1 MKGIQILNLYYLS
14 LVNVLTIT
22 IADKNEEIKRQ
33 VDCSRLFFK
42 SDDRDNQI
50 LDLPTVYVK
59 TNSFEQLNV
68 QCDTKYNVSSL
79 KLYSIRSALIDND
92 LDLRTFLSNFKFKNG
107 TGEKE
112 IWIKNIQGF
121 NLNGEKFK
129 STFELGE
136 IVFLDTKFKFYLNNT
151 PIEKNMCTRQNFAKK
166 SSSTMFGSFENLIF
180 QRENLYSTNICP
192 YVVMNTRL
200 KMLSLL
206 EISNSLIYKNQL
218 EFLKINDTLP
228 LNNENL
234 FYFNIHV
241 TYEILSDK
249 ILNTH
254 AFANLKVFFA
264 TGILY
269 NVENDLFKSFRRLRL
284 ILVNIENLKTF
295 YHSGTK
301 WMNSINSDL
310 DIDLNNE
317 NDFERYQ
324 LRTLTLQMENKVS
337 FFSYSYAYPEDDL
350 CIFEKFPHTK
360 LVFPLLIFSNEVKCT
375 CTILFLIQH
384 YDLYFKKDFSDFSS
398 QIFYSA
404 FQNSLFSSANFSVLE
419 CLKNKSLHSL
429 IDSCKYEERL
439 KKCEKI
445 SVEKNENVDLFGGDW
460 INYFTFKWTQYIFEV
475 YFKAIFCIIGIV
487 TNTINIAVV
496 KNKNKSIVLKAL
508 LYKHILMN
516 SIFNVLFCIISL
528 LSLINDCIFFVTSY
542 CSSIYKY
549 ESVQYYKIYGV
560 HFLGNSIR
568 LCCNLSYITICLS
581 RFFLST
587 SNESNKL
594 AKKFENLNLKKFY
607 ILIIFIS
614 LLLNLF
620 KVFEFSVNDFYSF
633 NNFNFPFDNYGI
645 NFCENTETFTTA
657 FAIKCTLFPI
667 LDILN
672 NILNNVLFI
681 FISVVIDVAL
691 IRFTSM
697 TVKQKKKIITDE
709 KHLAEAL
716 IFKQKIN
723 KMIVTNGL
731 VFFLSHMPEFCV
743 TLFVIAFKKKLSYFC
758 LYFFT
763 CTNMI
768 EISQVFSLV
777 SISLVFFIY
786 MKFDKNFKSS
796 FFDLFKTKKRVN

>member
-1 MKGIQILNLYYLS
+1 MKEIQILNLYYL
-14 LVNVLTIT
+14 VNVLTLIS
-22 IADKNEEIKRQ
+22 ADKNEEIKTQ

-50 LDLPTVYVK
+50 LDLPSVYAK
-59 TNSFEQLNV
+59 IDSFDQLNV
-68 QCDTKYNVSSL
+68 KCDTKYNVSSL

-92 LDLRTFLSNFKFKNG
+92 LDLRTFLNNFKFKKG

-112 IWIKNIQGF
+112 LWIKNIRGF
-121 NLNGEKFK
+121 NLNGEEYK
-129 STFELGE
+129 STFERGE
-136 IVFLDTKFKFYLNNT
+136 IFFLDTKFKFYLNNT
-151 PIEKNMCTRQNFAKK
+151 PLERNMCTRQNFAKK
-166 SSSTMFGSFENLIF
+166 SSSTMFGSFENIIF
-180 QRENLYSTNICP
+180 QRENLYSTNVCP

-206 EISNSLIYKNQL
+206 EISNSLIYKNRI
-218 EFLKINDTLP
+218 EFLKINDTMP

-241 TYEILSDK
+241 TYEMLSEK

-284 ILVNIENLKTF
+284 ILINIENLQTF
-295 YHSGTK
+295 YHSGTQ
-301 WMNSINSDL
+301 WMSSINNDI
-310 DIDLNNE
+310 DIDLRKQ
-317 NDFERYQ
+317 NDFERFQ
-324 LRTLTLQMENKVS
+324 LRTLTLQMENTVS
-337 FFSYSYAYPEDDL
+337 FFSYSYDYPENDL

-360 LVFPLLIFSNEVKCT
+360 LVLPLLTFSNEAKCT

-384 YDLYFKKDFSDFSS
+384 YDLYFKEDFSDFKFK
-398 QIFYSA
+398 IFYSQS
-404 FQNSLFSSANFSVLE
+404 QNGLFSSSNFSVLD
-419 CLKNKSLHSL
+419 CLKNKSLQKL
-429 IDSCKYEERL
+429 IDSCKFEESF
-439 KKCEKI
+439 KKCERI
-445 SVEKNENVDLFGGDW
+445 SVEKAENVPLVGGDW

-475 YFKAIFCIIGIV
+475 FFKAIFCSIGIV
-487 TNTINIAVV
+487 TNTINILVV
-496 KNKNKSIVLKAL
+496 KNKNNKKIQKSL

-528 LSLINDCIFFVTSY
+528 LSLMNDCIFFATSY

-560 HFLGNSIR
+560 HFLGNAIR

-587 SNESNKL
+587 ANESNKL

-607 ILIIFIS
+607 FLIVFIS

-667 LDILN
+667 LDVLN
-672 NILNNVLFI
+672 NLLNNVVFL

-697 TVKQKKKIITDE
+697 TVKQKKAIITDE
-709 KHLAEAL
+709 KQLAEVL
-716 IFKQKIN
+716 TFKQKIN

-731 VFFLSHMPEFCV
+731 IFFLSHMPEFCV
-743 TLFVIAFKKKLSYFC
+743 TLFVVALKKKLSFFC

-763 CTNMI
+763 CTEMI

-786 MKFDKNFKSS
+786 IKFDKNFKSS
-796 FFDLFKTKKRVN
+796 FSDLFKTKNRVN